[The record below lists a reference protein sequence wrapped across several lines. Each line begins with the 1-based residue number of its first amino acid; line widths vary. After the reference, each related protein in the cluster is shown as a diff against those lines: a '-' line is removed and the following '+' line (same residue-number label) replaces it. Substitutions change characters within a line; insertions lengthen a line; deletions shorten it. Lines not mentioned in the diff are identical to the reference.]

1 MRTQKTEPVSVWRV
15 TRRVLLLAA
24 VLVAV
29 AACASKGLPPA
40 QRVANTAAQGTDSEG
55 SGGEGGSQPAD
66 PEAAKKEIT
75 ALYTFIF
82 NGANPQVDEKLALVD
97 KGDRVRDSFIKALTD
112 NKATFDALTSQVD
125 NIEFTSPTEAKT
137 TFTIMVNGQPTLKGF
152 TGKALYKNGKWYLAA
167 SGLCDLVSLADA
179 TLPCN
184 PDAPDA

>member
-1 MRTQKTEPVSVWRV
+1 MHVQKTGSVSVWRV
-15 TRRVLLLAA
+15 TRRVLLIAA

-40 QRVANTAAQGTDSEG
+40 QRVANTQAQGSGSSDSG
-55 SGGEGGSQPAD
+55 GGSQPAD
-66 PEAAKKEIT
+66 PEEAKKQIT
-75 ALYTFIF
+75 ALYEFIF
-82 NGANPQVDEKLALVD
+82 NGANPQVDEKLAKVD
-97 KGDRVRDSFIKALTD
+97 KGDRVRTSFLKALTD
-112 NKATFDALTSQVD
+112 NKATFDALTSRVD

-152 TGKALYKNGKWYLAA
+152 TGKALYKDGKWYLAA